1 MALRPASVNE
11 LPPRYSSH
19 RLDTTL
25 RACAKFW
32 VHVMGK
38 RIFHVPCSRP
48 SEPCTLTGATIRR
61 GFPRRPGGSR
71 LETISQVEDTKR
83 STAIQLKQWLEANTE
98 ESTASRSALVFAQD
112 LVPSELCPSA
122 SANNPVREYL
132 DSGGRIVWIGDV
144 PFWSK
149 SLGTGKDREQIWRYG
164 THYAMLGV
172 QPLLADSSG
181 RTKWLAGPGD
191 GLKSSWYSERP
202 AAVEVSLTKAGRSL
216 WSAVGKNWS
225 SQDLAVTPLASA
237 EVTLH
242 PEAWNGLVIT
252 RWKKAGKRVGSVG
265 LGAFG
270 TSASVDWTEAF
281 PKELSLAPLRL
292 AAAWHV
298 AFNRSHPQ
306 QGFYRFFDTGAFGTR
321 PPAPLMEDLTIL
333 AERGQK

>member
-1 MALRPASVNE
+1 VQQALRAVYFDGRHDSSWIPKETWGIAIRDHLAS
-11 LPPRYSSH
+11 
-19 RLDTTL
+19 
-25 RACAKFW
+25 
-32 VHVMGK
+32 
-38 RIFHVPCSRP
+38 
-48 SEPCTLTGATIRR
+48 R
-61 GFPRRPGGSR
+61 GY
-71 LETISQVEDTKR
+71 EKVD
-83 STAIQLKQWLEANTE
+83 AIQLKQWLEANTE